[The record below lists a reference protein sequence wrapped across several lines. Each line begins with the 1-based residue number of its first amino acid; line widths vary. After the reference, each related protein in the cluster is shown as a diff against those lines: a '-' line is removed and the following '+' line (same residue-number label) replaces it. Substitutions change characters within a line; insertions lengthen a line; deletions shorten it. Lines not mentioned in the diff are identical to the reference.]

1 VPEQEFCASSN
12 GVHFRYRLSAIYETQ
27 KDAAEQVMSAVAIV
41 CTDIT
46 AMVNAEL
53 ALRKSQ
59 EERAALLVSENAARV
74 RNFEVSR
81 ATHKQRADQNNL

>member
-1 VPEQEFCASSN
+1 
-12 GVHFRYRLSAIYETQ
+12 
-27 KDAAEQVMSAVAIV
+27 MSAVAIV

-74 RNFEVSR
+74 RAPRLRHSCIELNIDLSTGSITSEDGICHIAQS
-81 ATHKQRADQNNL
+81 